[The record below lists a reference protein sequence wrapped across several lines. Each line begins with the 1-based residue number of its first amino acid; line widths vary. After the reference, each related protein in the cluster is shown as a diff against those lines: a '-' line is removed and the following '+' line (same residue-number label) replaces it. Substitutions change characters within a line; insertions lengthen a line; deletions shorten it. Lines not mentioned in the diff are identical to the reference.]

1 MPIKEKVI
9 EVVSDNRG
17 KIINGLL
24 IVGGVYLAYRFEI
37 GRATWCSSDL
47 KNTLNDLSHAD

>member
-24 IVGGVYLAYRFEI
+24 IVGGVYLAYRF
-37 GRATWCSSDL
+37 G
-47 KNTLNDLSHAD
+47 